1 MELYYNRTKIVA
13 TMGPASAKKDVL
25 LAMIKAGVN
34 VCRLNFS
41 HGKPEDHKVVIDLIR
56 EINEQYKTNVGILA
70 DLQGPKIRIGLVKD
84 GGIHLVNGTHIK
96 ITTHECIGNDEQIYI
111 TYDTFPQD
119 VQANEI
125 ILLDDGKLQLRVIET
140 NKIDTVIC
148 EVVHGGILTSRK
160 GVNLPNTKVSIPSL
174 TEEDLINLEFAL
186 KQDVEWIGLSFV
198 RTGEDII
205 ELKRIIA
212 RSGSAA
218 KVIAKVEKPEAID
231 NIDAIIAATD
241 GVMVARGD
249 LGVEM
254 PLEEV
259 PLLQKMIA
267 RKCRAASK
275 PVIVATQMLE
285 SMITTPRPTRAE
297 VNDVANSVLD
307 GADAVM
313 LSGETSVGE
322 FPVIVIETMAKI
334 VRNVEEL
341 GYPFNA
347 PKEAVVK
354 DSSSPYFLSDA
365 LCESA
370 VHIAEQ
376 SNAVGIV
383 SMTTSGYTAFEI
395 SSHRP
400 KASTYIFTSNKQLLN
415 ALSLVW
421 GVRAFYYDQLE
432 STDQTIADV
441 NDVLKA
447 ENLIK
452 AGDIVINT
460 ASTPIIKQGKTNT
473 LKLSIIE

>member
-1 MELYYNRTKIVA
+1 MKLSYNRTKIVA
-13 TMGPASAKKDVL
+13 TMGPASTNKDGL
-25 LAMIKAGVN
+25 LAMIRAGVN

-41 HGKPEDHKVVIDLIR
+41 HGRPEDHQKTIDTIR
-56 EINEQYKTNVGILA
+56 EINEQYKVNVGILA

-84 GGIHLVNGTHIK
+84 GGIHLVNGTQIN
-96 ITTHECIGNDEQIYI
+96 ITTHECIGDDNRIYI
-111 TYDTFPQD
+111 TYETFPQD
-119 VQANEI
+119 VKPNEI
-125 ILLDDGKLQLRVIET
+125 ILLDDGKIQMRVIET
-140 NKIDTVIC
+140 NRKDSVLC

-186 KQDVEWIGLSFV
+186 QNDVEWIGLSFV
-198 RTGEDII
+198 RTAEDIV

-212 RSGSAA
+212 RSGKSAR
-218 KVIAKVEKPEAID
+218 VIAKVEKPEAID

-275 PVIVATQMLE
+275 PVIIATQMLE

-322 FPVIVIETMAKI
+322 FPVIVIETMSKI
-334 VRNVEEL
+334 IKNVDTL
-341 GYPFNA
+341 GYNYNSKEDKSNA
-347 PKEAVVK
+347 STPDYLSNAV
-354 DSSSPYFLSDA
+354 
-365 LCESA
+365 CGSA
-370 VHIAEQ
+370 VYLAEHT
-376 SNAVGIV
+376 NAVGIIC
-383 SMTTSGYTAFEI
+383 MTVSGYT
-395 SSHRP
+395 
-400 KASTYIFTSNKQLLN
+400 
-415 ALSLVW
+415 
-421 GVRAFYYDQLE
+421 
-432 STDQTIADV
+432 
-441 NDVLKA
+441 
-447 ENLIK
+447 
-452 AGDIVINT
+452 
-460 ASTPIIKQGKTNT
+460 
-473 LKLSIIE
+473 

>member
-1 MELYYNRTKIVA
+1 MKLQYNRTKIVA

-25 LAMIKAGVN
+25 LAMIRAGVN
-34 VCRLNFS
+34 ICRLNFS
-41 HGKPEDHKVVIDLIR
+41 HGKVQDHKAVIDTIR
-56 EINEQYKTNVGILA
+56 EINAEYKTNVGILA

-84 GGIHLVNGTHIK
+84 GGIHLINGSRIN
-96 ITTHECIGNDEQIYI
+96 ITTHELIGDDNQIYI
-111 TYDTFPQD
+111 TYETFPQD
-119 VQANEI
+119 VQADEI
-125 ILLDDGKLQLRVIET
+125 ILLDDGKIQMRVIET
-140 NKIDTVIC
+140 NRVDTVIC

-174 TEEDLINLEFAL
+174 TPEDIDNLKYAL
-186 KQDVEWIGLSFV
+186 EWDVDWIGLSFV
-198 RTGEDII
+198 RTGEDIMD
-205 ELKRIIA
+205 LKRIIA
-212 RSGSAA
+212 ESGKAA

-267 RKCRAASK
+267 RKCREASK

-322 FPVIVIETMAKI
+322 FPVIVIETMSKI
-334 VRNVEEL
+334 IRNVEEL
-341 GYPFNA
+341 GYPFNTN
-347 PKEAVVK
+347 KEANTDINSV
-354 DSSSPYFLSDA
+354 SYLSDA
-365 LCESA
+365 VCGSA
-370 VHIAEQ
+370 VYLAEHT
-376 SNAVGIV
+376 NAVGIV

-395 SSHRP
+395 SSYRP
-400 KASTYIFTSNKQLLN
+400 KASTFIFTSNKHLLN
-415 ALSLVW
+415 ALSLLW
-421 GVRAFYYDQLE
+421 GVKTFYYDKLE

-441 NDVLKA
+441 NAILKDA
-447 ENLIK
+447 NLVQ
-452 AGDIVINT
+452 AGEVVINT
-460 ASTPIIKQGKTNT
+460 ASLPIAQKAKTNM
-473 LKLSIIE
+473 LKVTIVE

>member
-1 MELYYNRTKIVA
+1 
-13 TMGPASAKKDVL
+13 
-25 LAMIKAGVN
+25 MIRAGLN

-41 HGKPEDHKVVIDLIR
+41 HGKPEDHKKFIDLIR
-56 EINEQYKTNVGILA
+56 EINDEYKTNVGILA

-84 GGIHLVNGTHIK
+84 GGIHLINGTRIN
-96 ITTHECIGNDEQIYI
+96 ITTQECIGDDNQIYI
-111 TYDTFPQD
+111 TYETFPQD

-125 ILLDDGKLQLRVIET
+125 ILLDDGKLQLKVIET
-140 NKIDTVIC
+140 NRLDTVVC

-174 TEEDLINLEFAL
+174 TPDDLVNLQYAL
-186 KQDVEWIGLSFV
+186 QWDVDWIGLSFV
-198 RTGEDII
+198 RTGQDII
-205 ELKRIIA
+205 DLKRIIRESGKSA
-212 RSGSAA
+212 R
-218 KVIAKVEKPEAID
+218 VIAKVEKPEAID
-231 NIDAIIAATD
+231 NIDEIIAATD
-241 GVMVARGD
+241 GVMIARGD

-267 RKCRAASK
+267 RKCRDASK

-334 VRNVEEL
+334 VRNVEDL

-347 PKEAVVK
+347 SKAENTDTTSVN
-354 DSSSPYFLSDA
+354 YLSDA
-365 LCESA
+365 LCGSA
-370 VHIAEQ
+370 VYLAEHTK
-376 SNAVGIV
+376 AMGIV
-383 SMTTSGYTAFEI
+383 SMTVSGYTAFEI
-395 SSHRP
+395 SSYRP
-400 KASTYIFTSNKQLLN
+400 KAGTYIFTSNKQLLN

-421 GVRAFYYDQLE
+421 GVRAFYYDKAE
-432 STDQTIADV
+432 STDETIADV
-441 NDVLKA
+441 NNILKS
-447 ENLIK
+447 EGLLN
-452 AGDIVINT
+452 AGDVVINT
-460 ASTPIIKQGKTNT
+460 AAVPIVKKGKTNM
-473 LKLSIIE
+473 LKVSVIE